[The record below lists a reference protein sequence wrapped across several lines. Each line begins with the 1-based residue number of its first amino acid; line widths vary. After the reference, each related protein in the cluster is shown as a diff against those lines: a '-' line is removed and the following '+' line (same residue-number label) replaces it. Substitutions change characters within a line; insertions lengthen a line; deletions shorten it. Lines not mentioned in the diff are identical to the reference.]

1 MECPPWRPEC
11 IPAAA
16 NVCYTFVER
25 AHMHVA
31 FIQQEDM
38 SGLPDGGCHNQR
50 GNIVDMKFLLS
61 HRKFLVKIHALF
73 IVASGLSK
81 IEWNKSFLL
90 GENQFLWDR
99 NLFLVKIIH
108 QIQSL

>member
-1 MECPPWRPEC
+1 
-11 IPAAA
+11 
-16 NVCYTFVER
+16 
-25 AHMHVA
+25 MHVA

-61 HRKFLVKIHALF
+61 HRKFIVKIHTLV

-81 IEWNKSFLL
+81 IE
-90 GENQFLWDR
+90 
-99 NLFLVKIIH
+99 
-108 QIQSL
+108 